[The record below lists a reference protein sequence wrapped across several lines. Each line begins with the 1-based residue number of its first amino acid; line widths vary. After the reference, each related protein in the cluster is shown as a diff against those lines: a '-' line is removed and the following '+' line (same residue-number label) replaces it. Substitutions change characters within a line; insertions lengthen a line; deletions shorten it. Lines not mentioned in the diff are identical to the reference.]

1 MHPVTFVCC
10 ISNYR
15 YTKETESATAVAE
28 ARLPKRGCRVAR
40 GGGEETRGERGV
52 PPPRWKVTGHPSPV
66 IGDGTLG
73 TLWDVWDSVGR
84 LGRSGTLWDALGRSG
99 TLWDALERSGT
110 LWNALGRSGTFGSKS
125 KGGVRENAIF
135 YF

>member
-1 MHPVTFVCC
+1 MCC

-28 ARLPKRGCRVAR
+28 ARLPKHGCRVAR

-66 IGDGTLG
+66 IGDGALGSKSTFG
-73 TLWDVWDSVGR
+73 TL
-84 LGRSGTLWDALGRSG
+84 A
-99 TLWDALERSGT
+99 
-110 LWNALGRSGTFGSKS
+110 SKS

-135 YF
+135 DDF

>member
-28 ARLPKRGCRVAR
+28 ARLPKHGCRVAR

-66 IGDGTLG
+66 IGDGALGSKSAFG
-73 TLWDVWDSVGR
+73 TL
-84 LGRSGTLWDALGRSG
+84 A
-99 TLWDALERSGT
+99 
-110 LWNALGRSGTFGSKS
+110 SKS
-125 KGGVRENAIF
+125 KGGVR
-135 YF
+135 